1 MRTFLL
7 AVLTFALSA
16 SAATDFTIHRD
27 QPLMESFVGFGAQF
41 NGWVYAFPNTGVGGT
56 NEATAKILDRKIIA
70 LRPQHVR
77 IFVEPNP
84 HFRQTEPVVK
94 ASMLRTFQ
102 LAQRAG
108 ATINATHWHGP
119 HRDPGQSAQN
129 MVDMLAEFI

>member
-1 MRTFLL
+1 MLRNFLL
-7 AVLTFALSA
+7 VLLTLALPA
-16 SAATDFTIHRD
+16 SAAADFTVHRD

-56 NEATAKILDRKIIA
+56 NEATAKILERKIIA

-77 IFVEPNP
+77 IFVEPNG
-84 HFRQTEPVVK
+84 FRQNEPATK
-94 ASMLRTFQ
+94 ASLLRTFR

-119 HRDPGQSAQN
+119 HVDPG
-129 MVDMLAEFI
+129 E